1 VLVHPA
7 EPAEAPVEVRVTLF
21 AMPYGF
27 TDAEWAT
34 GMAEMTEILSQRARS
49 RGMITY
55 SDLSRELRNILI
67 AHHDPAMGFML
78 GQISTHE
85 SQNGRG
91 MLSVIVVHK
100 YGDMEPGNG
109 FYECAESLGLDVSNR
124 MAFWIGE
131 LHKVHAYWSNAPQRS

>member
-1 VLVHPA
+1 
-7 EPAEAPVEVRVTLF
+7 
-21 AMPYGF
+21 MPYGF

-34 GMAEMTEILSQRARS
+34 GVAEMTEILSQRARS

-55 SDLSRELRNILI
+55 SDLSRELRNIEI

-100 YGDMEPGNG
+100 YGDMEPGSG
-109 FYECAESLGLDVSNR
+109 FYECAEFLGFDVSNR
-124 MAFWIGE
+124 VEFWISE
-131 LHKVHAYWSNAPQRS
+131 LHTVHAYWSNASQRPQAPALVPLG